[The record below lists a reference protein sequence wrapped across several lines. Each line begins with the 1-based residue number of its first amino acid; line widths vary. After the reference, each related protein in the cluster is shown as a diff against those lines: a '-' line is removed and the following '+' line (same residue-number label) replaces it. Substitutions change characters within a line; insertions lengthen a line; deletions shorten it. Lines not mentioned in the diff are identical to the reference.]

1 MQKSPQHASPKS
13 SVSSSAPTI
22 IVFASVNGHAQ
33 ARVEVGT
40 WGKQQ
45 AEATRR

>member
-1 MQKSPQHASPKS
+1 MQNSAQHSGQKSN
-13 SVSSSAPTI
+13 VSTSAPTI

-33 ARVEVGT
+33 ARVEVGS

-45 AEATRR
+45 AEAARR